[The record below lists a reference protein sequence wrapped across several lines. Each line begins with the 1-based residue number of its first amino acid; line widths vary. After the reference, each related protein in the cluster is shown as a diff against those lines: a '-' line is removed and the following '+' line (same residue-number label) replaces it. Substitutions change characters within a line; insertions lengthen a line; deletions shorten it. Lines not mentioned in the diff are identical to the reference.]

1 MIDKKKKKVVII
13 GAGPAGLTAAYE
25 LCKEGVPSVVL
36 EKDDVVGGIS
46 RTVNFKGY
54 LFDIGGHR
62 FFTKVKAV
70 DAMWREVLG
79 KRFMR
84 RSRLS
89 RIYYNKKFFFYPLK
103 ATNALLG
110 LGLWNCVMMVASYA
124 KAQIMPIRPERSFED
139 WISNRFG
146 KRLYNTFFKAYTEK
160 VWGIPCSEIS
170 ADWAA
175 QRIKGLSLI
184 ATIKNALLASQASD
198 KSEIIKTLIDSF
210 DYPEK
215 GPGMMWELVAEDIQK
230 RGSELRMN
238 SDVQKIIWEDGKVTA
253 IEVGQNGSV
262 QSVAG
267 TDFISSMP
275 MQELV
280 RKMDPPAPNWV
291 RDAADRLGYRDFL
304 TVSLIVNQEKLFEDN
319 WIYIH
324 DPEVKVGRIQNF
336 KNWSPHMVPDQSK
349 TCLGLEYF
357 CFEGDGL
364 WNTPDDELIKRATM
378 ELATLGLVR
387 KQDVEDGAVV
397 RMPKAYP
404 VYDGEYVQAV
414 NTIREFITELG
425 NLYLVGRNGMHKYNN
440 QDHSMLTAML
450 SVKNILGAK
459 YDVWGVNV
467 ENEYHEEMNES
478 EESELAIL
486 GTTQP
491 LIPKRIS

>member
-1 MIDKKKKKVVII
+1 MSEKNQKKVVII
-13 GAGPAGLTAAYE
+13 GAGPAGLTAAYQ
-25 LCKEGVPSVVL
+25 LCKENVPSIVL
-36 EKDDVVGGIS
+36 EKDNVVGGIS
-46 RTVNFKGY
+46 RTVNYKGY

-62 FFTKVKAV
+62 FFTKVRAV

-79 KRFMR
+79 KHFLR
-84 RSRLS
+84 RPRLS

-110 LGLWNCVMMVASYA
+110 LGIWNCVMMVASYA
-124 KAQIMPIRPERSFED
+124 KAQAFPVKPERSFED

-146 KRLYNTFFKAYTEK
+146 RRLYETFFKAYTEK

-184 ATIKNALLASQASD
+184 ATIKNALLARQAD
-198 KSEIIKTLIDSF
+198 GNTEIIKTLIESF

-215 GPGMMWELVAEDIQK
+215 GPGMMWEMVAAEVQEN
-230 RGSELRMN
+230 GAELKMEAG
-238 SDVQKIIWEDGKVTA
+238 VEKIIWQENGVSAVEITQGGKCQTVP
-253 IEVGQNGSV
+253 
-262 QSVAG
+262 G

-280 RKMDPPAPNWV
+280 RKMSPPPPDNVLA
-291 RDAADRLGYRDFL
+291 AADRLGYRDFL
-304 TVSLIVNQEKLFEDN
+304 TVSLIVNQADLFEDN

-336 KNWSPHMVPDQSK
+336 KNWSPHMVPDPNK

-364 WNTPDDELIKRATM
+364 WTMADDDLVKLATK
-378 ELATLGLVR
+378 ELAELRLVR
-387 KQDVEDGAVV
+387 EQDVEDGAVV

-404 VYDGEYVQAV
+404 VYDGEYIEAV
-414 NTIREFITELG
+414 DTIRDFLSNLG

-450 SVKNILGAK
+450 SVKNILGAN

-467 ENEYHEEMNES
+467 ENEYHEEVRESDES
-478 EESELAIL
+478 EVALIGA
-486 GTTQP
+486 TQP
-491 LIPKRIS
+491 LVPKRIG